1 MVEVGHEL
9 GAMFIKGDRMTENSD
24 RRVVSNEVKLFVSYA
39 DGCNRIPSALL
50 DKIDKGARTIVPDAD
65 KIDDHVSL
73 ECAFIYSAILYSIFV
88 VWIGSYSVPPSC
100 RAKVDLPLTYIL
112 HANGI
117 CWVLSGG
124 RRPTRSIIPA
134 SARAV

>member
-1 MVEVGHEL
+1 MPGIGAEL
-9 GAMFIKGDRMTENSD
+9 GAMFVKGDRMTENSD
-24 RRVVSNEVKLFVSYA
+24 RCVVPNEVKLFVSYA

-50 DKIDKGARTIVPDAD
+50 DKIERRARTIVPDAD
-65 KIDDHVSL
+65 KIDDHVSR
-73 ECAFIYSAILYSIFV
+73 ERAFIYSAILYSIFV
-88 VWIGSYSVPPSC
+88 VWIGSYSAAPSY

-117 CWVLSGG
+117 CWVLSAG